1 MVLEK
6 EMAVPC
12 IRTVAT
18 QGNSACYEIE
28 PVETGYS
35 VSLANA
41 LRRVLLSSLPGAA
54 VTSVLIEGVQH
65 EFQDILHVKEDVPDI
80 VQQLK
85 KIRLRSF
92 ASRDVHIYLDA
103 QGEGRVTAGDI
114 RTSDLVEIVNPALHV
129 ATLDNEDARLAMDMT
144 VGTGR
149 GFVEACVQAE
159 RRTEGQPIG
168 LILVDAIYSPVVKV
182 NFTVEHVRV
191 GRVEQLDKVTMEI
204 TTDGT
209 ISPDEA
215 LRESVAILR
224 RQFEVFA
231 YGTYYV
237 DVPAEHEKHLSD
249 VPIPQHIY
257 DISIDELDLY
267 TRVTNSLKRD
277 GITKVGHVLQR
288 EGTDLMALR
297 NIGEKAMQDI
307 YGCLKG
313 RGLLPTV

>member
-28 PVETGYS
+28 PVEAGYS

-65 EFQDILHVKEDVPDI
+65 EFQDIPHVKEDVPDI

-85 KIRLRSF
+85 KMRMRSF

-114 RTSDLVEIVNPALHV
+114 RASDLIEIVNPDLHI
-129 ATLDNEDARLAMDMT
+129 ATLDNEDARLVMDMT

-159 RRTEGQPIG
+159 RRSEGQPIG

-191 GRVEQLDKVTMEI
+191 ERVEQLDKVTMEI

-215 LRESVAILR
+215 LCESATILL
-224 RQFEVFA
+224 RQFQVFA
-231 YGTYYV
+231 YGTYQV
-237 DVPAEHEKHLSD
+237 DGPEHEKPLSD
-249 VPIPQHIY
+249 VPIPQQIY
-257 DISIDELDLY
+257 DMSIDELDLH

-288 EGTDLMALR
+288 DGADLKALR
-297 NIGEKAMQDI
+297 NIGEKALQEI
-307 YGCLKG
+307 YDCLNS